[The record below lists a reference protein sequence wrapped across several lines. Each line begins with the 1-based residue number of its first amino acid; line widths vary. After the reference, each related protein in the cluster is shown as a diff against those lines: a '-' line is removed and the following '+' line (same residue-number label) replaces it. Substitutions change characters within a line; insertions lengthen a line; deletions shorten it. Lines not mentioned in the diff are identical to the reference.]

1 MPRHRKDGGRI
12 HGALR
17 GEGGSR
23 RSVLP
28 RFRPG
33 HLAAHAQARAPRAA
47 APDGAG
53 PGRAAAWRRC
63 LGLARLLMVTPWFAA
78 GAGIVIAAAL
88 AVDSPSSLTYAPSG
102 PGVRCAET
110 GCTGTAPGRG
120 PDLATATPGVP
131 ITGGAAP
138 GEGPK
143 TGPAGPGPV
152 YQVGYELLRRWP
164 SGFLAMISL
173 PANIR
178 PGAWSLQ
185 FTFASARV
193 DRVWGARWQPFNN
206 GNGGTATGPSGWG
219 GPGPG
224 GDGGGGPGWGG
235 GAGGGSG
242 PGHLGSGQL
251 TVSATGT
258 PATPSGCT
266 LDGKRC
272 RFG

>member
-1 MPRHRKDGGRI
+1 MPRHRKDCGRI
-12 HGALR
+12 CGALR

-33 HLAAHAQARAPRAA
+33 HPAAHAHRRVPRAA
-47 APDGAG
+47 ALDGAR
-53 PGRAAAWRRC
+53 PDRAGAWRRC
-63 LGLARLLMVTPWFAA
+63 LGLARSLMVTPWFAA

-88 AVDSPSSLTYAPSG
+88 AVDSPSALTYAPGG
-102 PGVRCAET
+102 PGVRCAAT
-110 GCTGTAPGRG
+110 GCTGTAPSHG

-131 ITGGAAP
+131 IAGGAAP
-138 GEGPK
+138 GEGTE

-152 YQVGYELLRRWP
+152 YQVGYQLLRRWP
-164 SGFLAMISL
+164 SGFLAMITL

-185 FTFASARV
+185 FTFPSAHV
-193 DRVWGARWQPFNN
+193 ARVWGARWQPFSN
-206 GNGGTATGPSGWG
+206 GNGGTATGPSDAP

-224 GDGGGGPGWGG
+224 GGRGGGGEG
-235 GAGGGSG
+235 GAG
-242 PGHLGSGQL
+242 PGHLGSLQL
-251 TVSATGT
+251 MVSAAGT
-258 PATPSGCT
+258 PTTPSGCT
-266 LDGKRC
+266 LDGKSC